1 MYNTILVPT
10 DFYHE
15 ELTIQSLKK
24 AEKLSDKGRV
34 VLLHVLDSIPK
45 YILAEIPEELVEN
58 QLPLTRK
65 TLTELIEKSGVKAE
79 AEVRKGGSYNNI
91 IQSAKDIDAD
101 LIIMNSH
108 RPELKD
114 YLLGSTAAKVVLHAH
129 CSVLVDRYR
138 INKR

>member
-34 VLLHVLDSIPK
+34 VLLHVLDSIPT

-114 YLLGSTAAKVVLHAH
+114 YLLGSTAAKVVLQAH